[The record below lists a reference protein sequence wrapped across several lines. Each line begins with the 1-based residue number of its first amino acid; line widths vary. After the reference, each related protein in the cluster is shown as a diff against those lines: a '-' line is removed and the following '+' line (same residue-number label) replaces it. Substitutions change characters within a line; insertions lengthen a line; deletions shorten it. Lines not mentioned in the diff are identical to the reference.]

1 MALHKRWNKEQIPPV
16 AAVVPAAGRATRMQ
30 GLDKLFL
37 ELDGVPIIIH
47 TLRALSAHPEI
58 SEIVIPTRED
68 CIASIASLCREFEIA
83 KVSQIV
89 RGGDTRTESVLLGLR
104 AVSKRC
110 PLVAIHDAARP
121 FVTKRVISD
130 AIAAA
135 RKYSAAAPA
144 VPVTDTVKEQSGGI
158 VVKTVDRDRLSA
170 VQTPQIFDREMI
182 LAALS
187 HVQSCGIP
195 VTDDCSAAEAVGM
208 RVVLTPGDPLN
219 RKITTPE
226 DFILASAILEHRRSI

>member
-1 MALHKRWNKEQIPPV
+1 MALRRRGKRERKPDV

-37 ELDGVPIIIH
+37 ELDGVPVIIH

-68 CIASIASLCREFEIA
+68 CIAPLGSLCREFGLS
-83 KVSQIV
+83 KVSQII
-89 RGGDTRTESVLLGLR
+89 RGGESRTESVLMGLR

-110 PLVAIHDAARP
+110 ELVAIHDAARP
-121 FVTKRVISD
+121 FVTEKVISD

-135 RKYSAAAPA
+135 RKYAAAAPA

-158 VVKTVDRDRLSA
+158 VIKTVDRDRLSA
-170 VQTPQIFDREMI
+170 IQTPQVFDREMI

-187 HVQSCGIP
+187 HVQSKNIP

-208 RVVLTPGDPLN
+208 RVVLTPGDVFN

-226 DFILASAILEHRRSI
+226 DMVFARAILEHRRGM